1 MSQKTR
7 DFLFIDFFFSF
18 FCNKNDVGVSIE
30 GMKTEM
36 EIIVTGCQRGLST
49 AQKML
54 YDRFAPMMLGVCM
67 RYTHSRDEAQD
78 LLHDGFIKA
87 FESIGRLQNANSV
100 ESWLYKIM
108 VNVSINYV
116 TRNRQIQYTDMATL
130 ENQEDLVASMDET
143 PIENDHYTMD
153 QIVRAIQELPEQFRV
168 VFNMHEVE
176 EMEYSEI
183 AEQLGIQE
191 STVRSHFS
199 RARRMLREKLSNIKS
214 E

>member
-1 MSQKTR
+1 
-7 DFLFIDFFFSF
+7 
-18 FCNKNDVGVSIE
+18 
-30 GMKTEM
+30 
-36 EIIVTGCQRGLST
+36 
-49 AQKML
+49 
-54 YDRFAPMMLGVCM
+54 
-67 RYTHSRDEAQD
+67 
-78 LLHDGFIKA
+78 
-87 FESIGRLQNANSV
+87 V

-199 RARRMLREKLSNIKS
+199 RARRMLREKLSNLKS
-214 E
+214 A